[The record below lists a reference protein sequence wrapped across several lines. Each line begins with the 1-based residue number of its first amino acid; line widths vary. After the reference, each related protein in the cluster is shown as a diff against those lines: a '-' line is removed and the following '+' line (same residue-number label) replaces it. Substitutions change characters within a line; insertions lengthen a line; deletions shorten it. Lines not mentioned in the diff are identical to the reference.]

1 MPSPINYQDVLAA
14 RERIRPHLTPTPLRH
29 YPLLDAAIGHGIRVL
44 VKHENHHPTQS
55 FKIRNGLSAIL
66 GLSDAERARGVIGA
80 STGNHGLGLA
90 YAGGLTGTKVTICV
104 PEGNNPGKNAAIRA
118 LGAELLE
125 IGASYDQT
133 ILGCA
138 RVREERGLTL
148 VHSTNNT
155 HVIAGAGTMTLELL
169 EQDPALDAVI
179 IALGGGSQAVGAIT
193 VARELKPSLG
203 VYAVG
208 AASASA
214 QFESWQRGERLSGLP
229 VATFAE
235 GIATGSAYEMTFDAL
250 KQGLAGF
257 VTVSEEAMYQAV
269 RELINLTHN
278 IPEGAGAAGFAGLQ
292 ALAPQLAG
300 KRVAIIM
307 CGGNLAE
314 RDLKKALAA

>member
-235 GIATGSAYEMTFDAL
+235 GIATGSAYEMTFTPSSFGV
-250 KQGLAGF
+250 KRSPC
-257 VTVSEEAMYQAV
+257 SET
-269 RELINLTHN
+269 RF
-278 IPEGAGAAGFAGLQ
+278 AARARR
-292 ALAPQLAG
+292 ATMP
-300 KRVAIIM
+300 
-307 CGGNLAE
+307 C
-314 RDLKKALAA
+314 

>member
-148 VHSTNNT
+148 VHSTNNA
-155 HVIAGAGTMTLELL
+155 HVIAGAGTMTMELL

-250 KQGLAGF
+250 KEGLAGF

-278 IPEGAGAAGFAGLQ
+278 IPEGAGAAGFAGLKL
-292 ALAPQLAG
+292 LAPQLAG

-314 RDLKKALAA
+314 RDLKKALAD

>member
-1 MPSPINYQDVLAA
+1 MPSTIKYQDVLAA

-148 VHSTNNT
+148 VHSTNNA
-155 HVIAGAGTMTLELL
+155 HVIAGAGTMTMELL

-250 KQGLAGF
+250 K
-257 VTVSEEAMYQAV
+257 E
-269 RELINLTHN
+269 
-278 IPEGAGAAGFAGLQ
+278 
-292 ALAPQLAG
+292 
-300 KRVAIIM
+300 
-307 CGGNLAE
+307 
-314 RDLKKALAA
+314 

>member
-148 VHSTNNT
+148 VHSTNHA

-169 EQDPALDAVI
+169 EQDPALDAVV

-250 KQGLAGF
+250 KEGLAGF

-278 IPEGAGAAGFAGLQ
+278 IPEGAGAAGFAGLK

-314 RDLKKALAA
+314 RDLKKALAD